1 MFRVH
6 ARLFRVQ
13 EAILRSARQ
22 QIRAAKQSVIAQA
35 AGSSALF
42 TFLLTLIVGIFK
54 IEWLSTPVIAI
65 ILVGVVAILI
75 HVLEIFNLKRD
86 EGEFDRLLG
95 EVGEGN
101 VETWTDYSESVIAAY
116 GTRLKMI
123 RDAIDEAEALH
134 KSKHLTDDAFQR
146 RISYLNDIRQFSLD
160 ELNDQQQANEK
171 LYASRKRSKEDFES
185 VNRFLD
191 VARKNA

>member
-13 EAILRSARQ
+13 EAILRTARQ

-65 ILVGVVAILI
+65 VLVGVVAILI
-75 HVLEIFNLKRD
+75 HVLEIINLKRD
-86 EGEFDRLLG
+86 VGEFDRLLG
-95 EVGEGN
+95 
-101 VETWTDYSESVIAAY
+101 
-116 GTRLKMI
+116 
-123 RDAIDEAEALH
+123 
-134 KSKHLTDDAFQR
+134 
-146 RISYLNDIRQFSLD
+146 
-160 ELNDQQQANEK
+160 
-171 LYASRKRSKEDFES
+171 
-185 VNRFLD
+185 
-191 VARKNA
+191 